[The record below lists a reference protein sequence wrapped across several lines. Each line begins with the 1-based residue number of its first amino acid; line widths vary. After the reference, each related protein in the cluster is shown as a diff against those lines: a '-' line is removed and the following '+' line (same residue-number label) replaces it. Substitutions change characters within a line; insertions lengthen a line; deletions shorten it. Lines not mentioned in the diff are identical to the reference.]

1 MWADSLFRATPV
13 LEGALDAMEPAE
25 IQLCI
30 ARLEQIEAEAVTT
43 RGDLEG
49 PATTRAL
56 ATEADLRVAAARNA
70 LARALARACVTPRKI
85 AGGRVA

>member
-1 MWADSLFRATPV
+1 
-13 LEGALDAMEPAE
+13 MEPAE

-56 ATEADLRVAAARNA
+56 ATEADLPAGRRGA
-70 LARALARACVTPRKI
+70 LARAGEGVRDAPEMR
-85 AGGRVA
+85 GRVA